1 MNAPIYILA
10 TCRNPDL
17 LPATLLV
24 FRTLRTGFPHAPV
37 KVFGNGLSPEH
48 SALVQQAAAEA
59 NADYVWVRKTAHDV
73 WLEHLVQDQAGP
85 FWICDTDMVF
95 FQPVPAPPPGAWLSG
110 RFEPGFAEEWTQSW
124 HAERLHT
131 CLLYLDPQQLRAKMR
146 AWMTEHVPAIF
157 GHAETH
163 FIRQHFVPLVGLPRC
178 GDRTSQRDVPTT
190 GNTQDRTSQRD
201 VPTNGNEAER
211 TSQRDVPT
219 TLFMDTAAGLYHA
232 FGGTPFDTATD
243 ECFEHL
249 HCGTYSDLVAG
260 CASLKDLPAVHA
272 AIIKDGNAA
281 RELLVAQQRYYASRS
296 I

>member
-1 MNAPIYILA
+1 MNISFSNGPIDRTPVYILA
-10 TCRNPDL
+10 TCRNADL

-48 SALVQQAAAEA
+48 SAAVQQAAAEA
-59 NADYVWVRKTAHDV
+59 DADYVWVRKTAHDV
-73 WLEHLVQDQAGP
+73 WLEHLVQDQAQP

-95 FQPVPAPPPGAWLSG
+95 FQPVGAPPRGAWLSG

-146 AWMTEHVPAIF
+146 AWMTQHVPAIF

-163 FIRQHFVPLVGLPRC
+163 FIRQHFVPVQGGP
-178 GDRTSQRDVPTT
+178 PT
-190 GNTQDRTSQRD
+190 
-201 VPTNGNEAER
+201 
-211 TSQRDVPT
+211 
-219 TLFMDTAAGLYHA
+219 FMDTAAGLYHA

-272 AIIKDGNAA
+272 AIIKDVTAA
-281 RELLVAQQRYYASRS
+281 RELHVAQQRYYASRS
-296 I
+296 D